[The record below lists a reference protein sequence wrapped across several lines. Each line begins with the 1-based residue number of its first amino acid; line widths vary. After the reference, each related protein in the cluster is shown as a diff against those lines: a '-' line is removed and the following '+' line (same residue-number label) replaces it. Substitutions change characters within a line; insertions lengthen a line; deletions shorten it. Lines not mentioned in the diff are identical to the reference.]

1 MTRPDK
7 ATVLTKALLRASSRL
22 GVTDKALAKTIG
34 VSVSTVSRMRAG
46 RSVLRA
52 GHKSFELAVLFL
64 RLHQSLDAMV
74 GGDDAAA
81 GCWLRGRN
89 TRLDA
94 EPRALLQTVSGLMNV
109 LQYLEARRTVCFN
122 EWASEADRAGYADL

>member
-22 GVTDKALAKTIG
+22 GLTDKALAKTIG
-34 VSVSTVSRMRAG
+34 VSAATVSRLRAG
-46 RSVLRA
+46 RAVLRP
-52 GHKSFELAVLFL
+52 GHKPFELAVLFL
-64 RLHQSLDAMV
+64 RLHHSLDAMV

-81 GCWLRGRN
+81 GAWLRGRN

-109 LQYLEARRTVCFN
+109 LQYLDAH
-122 EWASEADRAGYADL
+122 RAGCFSE